1 LIRTPD
7 DHVRACRRGGGAAI
21 AEKLTAD
28 ARRAALAQ
36 LAGWS
41 EADGRD
47 AIHKTFR
54 FKNFNQ
60 AFAFMTQAMLM
71 AQKMGRHLEWFNVY
85 NLSTSPSPPT
95 TPAASLTATT
105 CPLHGGGRRPT
116 LRYRA
121 AAQVSGAI
129 ALALTFCGGHL
140 RTLVADKAFPSPRMR
155 YRSA

>member
-54 FKNFNQ
+54 FKNFSQ
-60 AFAFMTQAMLM
+60 AFAFMTQVALM
-71 AQKMGRHLEWFNVY
+71 AEKMGRHLEWFNVY
-85 NLSTSPSPPT
+85 NLVDVTRAT
-95 TPAASLTATT
+95 HDAGGVTDRDDLPAS
-105 CPLHGGGRRPT
+105 
-116 LRYRA
+116 
-121 AAQVSGAI
+121 
-129 ALALTFCGGHL
+129 
-140 RTLVADKAFPSPRMR
+140 
-155 YRSA
+155 